1 MHVHR
6 VLSTFA
12 IAAAAAAAVLTE
24 PALGQDANDRAAV
37 LAVVDVLFDG
47 MRANDGD
54 MVRSAFADGAVL
66 ISTERNGAP
75 ATRLTPIEQF
85 ASLVDKATEEWD
97 EPYWDPIV
105 QIEDYLASV
114 WIKYAFYLN
123 GEFTH
128 CGVDAFL
135 IARGMDG
142 WKIVALADTRERDN
156 CELPPDH
163 QPVGGS

>member
-1 MHVHR
+1 MHKRR

-12 IAAAAAAAVLTE
+12 FAAGSIVAALPGA
-24 PALGQDANDRAAV
+24 ALGQDADDRAAV

-54 MVRSAFADGAVL
+54 LVRSAFADGAVL
-66 ISTERNGAP
+66 ISTERRGAP
-75 ATRLTPIEQF
+75 DTRVMPVEQF
-85 ASLVDKATEEWD
+85 ASAVDGATREWD
-97 EPYWDPIV
+97 EPYWDAIV

-114 WIKYAFYLN
+114 WVKYAFYLD
-123 GEFTH
+123 GKFTH

-135 IARGMDG
+135 IARGPDG
-142 WKIVALADTRERDN
+142 WKIAALADTRERDN
-156 CELPPDH
+156 CELPPDR